1 MYQLMAD
8 WGHPASL
15 PSPLDMIY
23 LPPHLPRIFNHG
35 RRCDYAYAFHAS
47 ADTVVTKILQQ
58 LKRSNTIELSTP
70 AASPREGGGGVLL
83 GILGGGVP
91 QGSSNPD
98 SISDQKM

>member
-1 MYQLMAD
+1 MYQVMAD

-35 RRCDYAYAFHAS
+35 RRF
-47 ADTVVTKILQQ
+47 
-58 LKRSNTIELSTP
+58 P
-70 AASPREGGGGVLL
+70 PGGGGGVLL